1 MQYDLLIKG
10 GHVVDPGANLE
21 GRLDVAIKGDRI
33 AVVEADIPA
42 EAAHEVIDADGT
54 YVTPGLIDLH
64 AHVFKGSTYWGI
76 DGDVLASRSGV
87 TTFLDP
93 GSPAAFTIDTFRER
107 IVNPSRARVYAFMNI
122 SNIGLTGTRFE
133 LASLEQCDPRIF
145 AEMAGRNRDIVLG
158 VKVRIS
164 TPEIIPHGITPLRR
178 ALEAGETCGLRVM
191 MHIGIDPPE
200 LSEVVPLLRP
210 GDIVTHSYTGL
221 GMDIVDGE
229 GRMKD
234 VVLEARKQGVLFDLG
249 HGAGSFS
256 WRVAEAA
263 SGAGFWPDTL
273 SSDVNQLG
281 IRGPVFDLPTV
292 MSKFLHLGMTLPEV
306 IAATTTRP
314 AEILGLTG
322 QVGSLRPGCY
332 ADVALYHVLRG
343 SFTLYDKISSRVAD
357 RLLRNKLTIIGGRVL
372 PRQPHAAPAPWM
384 TMEPFWPP
392 DLAEFVERQD
402 EIWSLG
408 HDPDSMAETA
418 TPEPVGP

>member
-306 IAATTTRP
+306 IAAP
-314 AEILGLTG
+314 
-322 QVGSLRPGCY
+322 
-332 ADVALYHVLRG
+332 
-343 SFTLYDKISSRVAD
+343 
-357 RLLRNKLTIIGGRVL
+357 
-372 PRQPHAAPAPWM
+372 
-384 TMEPFWPP
+384 
-392 DLAEFVERQD
+392 
-402 EIWSLG
+402 
-408 HDPDSMAETA
+408 
-418 TPEPVGP
+418 